1 MSINL
6 DAEVLIVTMNTW
18 AVPII
23 IKPLVSQPGVP
34 AYASR
39 GVWTVEPY
47 TIIQENSQ
55 PLITSIFTVGLRLA
69 ELPIPPMV
77 GDVVIINGDSYWFD
91 SQKYDGQG
99 GVSWTVKAFGPLQ
112 QTPLQ

>member
-1 MSINL
+1 MSIDFDTL
-6 DAEVLIVTMNTW
+6 VLNVTMNTF

-23 IKPLVSQPGVP
+23 INPLISQPDTP
-34 AYASR
+34 AYAAR
-39 GVWTVEPY
+39 GVWTCEPY
-47 TIIQENSQ
+47 TTIQENQQ

-77 GDVVIINGDSYWFD
+77 GDVVVINGDSYWFD

-99 GVSWTVKAFGPLQ
+99 GVSWTVKAFAPLQ